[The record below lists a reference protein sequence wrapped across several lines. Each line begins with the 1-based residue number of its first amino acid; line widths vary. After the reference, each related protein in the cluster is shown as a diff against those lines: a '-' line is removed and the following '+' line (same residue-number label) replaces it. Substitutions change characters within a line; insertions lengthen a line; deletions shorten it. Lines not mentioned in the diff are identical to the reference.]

1 MSSDSRQQD
10 GSQSLFQQ
18 FFKNFS
24 EEGLAGILI
33 IGGVILF
40 LLPVVPITQI
50 AGVVFLILGIITW
63 FVDWLWG

>member
-1 MSSDSRQQD
+1 MSSESSQQE
-10 GSQSLFQQ
+10 GSSSLFQQ
-18 FFKNFS
+18 FFRQFA

-33 IGGVILF
+33 LGGIILF

-50 AGVVFLILGIITW
+50 AGVVFLILGIIVW